1 MLGAPPDP
9 LKLSS
14 ATPVVLHASAGPPA
28 KRVRPGFVHG
38 RKADMRAVCS
48 ELLQATQAP
57 AAVPRLQC
65 PTNERER
72 FPGTS
77 GEAPW
82 TSLPDRILRPENRSG
97 NLLSE
102 IRFDRH
108 PDMLTASAAKSANCQ
123 RRRTKRGKSGQRVAS
138 QAARAPVAM
147 ISSRETV
154 ENDHLYF
161 SPCTRVS

>member
-65 PTNERER
+65 PTNE
-72 FPGTS
+72 PS
-77 GEAPW
+77 
-82 TSLPDRILRPENRSG
+82 
-97 NLLSE
+97 
-102 IRFDRH
+102 
-108 PDMLTASAAKSANCQ
+108 
-123 RRRTKRGKSGQRVAS
+123 VS
-138 QAARAPVAM
+138 QAPLAR
-147 ISSRETV
+147 
-154 ENDHLYF
+154 HLGHP
-161 SPCTRVS
+161 SPTGFCVPKYGSTSILTC